1 MATLADVI
9 KQNLPF
15 MRRYARAV
23 SGEQRLGDG
32 AVRACLQALL
42 ERPPANDAPFDRRL
56 LFRTLHDVW
65 SSPAPSVG
73 AETGSIP
80 IIMARLDSLSPRH
93 RQALVLTML
102 EGFSPADAAYILRIG
117 DEAEFAAMLRDAR
130 RELSAQPP
138 TRILIIE
145 DEPVIALDIASI
157 VQQSGHEVVGIAATH
172 AEAVALATAE
182 LPGLV
187 LADIQLADDS
197 SGIEAVKEIL
207 ASHSVPVI
215 FVTAYPNRLL
225 TGDKVEPAFLIT
237 KPFEAETLSV
247 TISQAL
253 STRRPAAERAA

>member
-1 MATLADVI
+1 MATQADLI
-9 KQNLPF
+9 RQHLPF

-23 SGEQRLGDG
+23 SGEQRVGDA
-32 AVRACLQALL
+32 AVRACLQSLL
-42 ERPPANDAPFDRRL
+42 ESPPANDVPFDRRL

-65 SSPAPSVG
+65 SSSTSIPAEPG
-73 AETGSIP
+73 KTP
-80 IIMARLDSLSPRH
+80 IIMARLDSLSPRS

-102 EGFSPADAAYILRIG
+102 EGFSAVDAAYVLRIG
-117 DEAEFAAMLRDAR
+117 DEAEFQALLRDAK
-130 RELSAQPP
+130 RELSSQPP

-172 AEAVALATAE
+172 AEAVALAVSE
-182 LPGLV
+182 RPGLV

-207 ASHSVPVI
+207 SSHSVPVI

-225 TGDKVEPAFLIT
+225 TGDKVEPTFLIT

-253 STRRPAAERAA
+253 TTRPPAADRAA